1 MRTISAA
8 LEAHLALSVT
18 TLATLWKV
26 TRADAQVYGF
36 TDHDEDLVLAGVT
49 YKASTGYARSA
60 IRATLGF
67 TPDNLELSGALA
79 SSAIVASDVR
89 AGIWD
94 YAVVEVFYCNWADLT
109 QGTGKL
115 GKGKLGKI
123 KDGRN
128 GFVAELL
135 GLASHLSQAIGRVY
149 TPACNADLG
158 DARCAISLVAFTKT
172 GAITS
177 VTSKR
182 AFADSGRAEADGYF
196 DGGKLTWLT
205 GNNAGL
211 KMEVKTFLHAGGAFA
226 LQLPMPFSVQV
237 GDTYSAIHGC
247 DKTPATCSGTFSNI
261 VNFRGFP
268 TVPGPR
274 RIISGGL

>member
-1 MRTISAA
+1 MRTLSAG

-26 TRADAQVYGF
+26 TRADGLVYGF
-36 TDHDEDLVLAGVT
+36 TDHDEDLVVAGVT

-60 IRATLGF
+60 VRATLGF
-67 TPDNLELSGALA
+67 APDNLELSGALA
-79 SSAIVASDVR
+79 SSAITAADIR
-89 AGIWD
+89 AGLWD
-94 YAVVEVFYCNWADLT
+94 YAVVEIFYCNWADLT
-109 QGTGKL
+109 QGVGKL
-115 GKGKLGKI
+115 SKGKLGAI

-128 GFVAELL
+128 GFLSELL
-135 GLASHLSQAIGRVY
+135 GLSSHLGQAIGRVY
-149 TPACNADLG
+149 SPACDANLG
-158 DARCAISLVAFTKT
+158 DARCTVNLAPFTKA
-172 GAITS
+172 GAVTA

-182 AFADSGRAEADGYF
+182 AFADAARGEANGYF

-211 KMEVKTFLHAGGAFA
+211 KMEVKTFLLAGGAFT
-226 LQLPMPFSVQV
+226 LQLPMPFAVQV

-247 DKTPATCSGTFSNI
+247 DKTPATCIATFANI

-268 TVPGPR
+268 NVPGPR
-274 RIISGGL
+274 RLISGGL

>member
-1 MRTISAA
+1 MRTLSAA

-26 TRADAQVYGF
+26 TRADGLIYGF
-36 TDHDEDLVLAGVT
+36 TDHDEDLVIAGVT

-60 IRATLGF
+60 VRATLGF

-79 SSAIVASDVR
+79 SSAITAADIR
-89 AGIWD
+89 AGLWD
-94 YAVVEVFYCNWADLT
+94 YAVVEIFYCNWADLT
-109 QGTGKL
+109 QGVGKL
-115 GKGKLGKI
+115 SKGKLGAI

-128 GFVAELL
+128 GFVSELL
-135 GLASHLSQAIGRVY
+135 GLSSHLGQAIGRVY
-149 TPACNADLG
+149 SPACDANLG
-158 DARCAISLVAFTKT
+158 DARCTVSLAPFTKA
-172 GAITS
+172 GAVTA

-182 AFADSGRAEADGYF
+182 AFADAARAEANGYF

-211 KMEVKTFLHAGGAFA
+211 KMEVKTFLLAGGAFT
-226 LQLPMPFSVQV
+226 LQLPMPFAVQV

-247 DKTPATCSGTFSNI
+247 DKTPATCIATFANI

-268 TVPGPR
+268 NVPGPR
-274 RIISGGL
+274 RLVSGGL